1 MNYVI
6 DWVVASNLA
15 AAGATL
21 ITGVSAVL
29 AAVHVGRRQTKIQ
42 QDLADIE
49 RARIR
54 HELFDRRMEFVRE
67 LRAFE
72 TRTKSTRNDDEFD
85 LTEDD
90 FRFIKMEQE
99 AKFIFPRNL
108 KPILDTL
115 WDYGI
120 EYAELAKHLK
130 STDLEERSSAQQ
142 KRSELRHKL
151 EEAREEFDK
160 MLDGVIRPFDD

>member
-1 MNYVI
+1 MNCDV
-6 DWVVASNLA
+6 DWIAVSNFTM
-15 AAGATL
+15 AGATL
-21 ITGVSAVL
+21 ITGFLAVG
-29 AAVHVGRRQTKIQ
+29 AAFYVGRRQTEIQ
-42 QDLADIE
+42 QNLADTE

-72 TRTKSTRNDDEFD
+72 MRIHSIRNNEEFD

-90 FRFIKMEQE
+90 YRFVQIENE
-99 AKFIFPRNL
+99 AKFIFPRKL
-108 KPILDTL
+108 KSIIDTI
-115 WDYGI
+115 WKHGI
-120 EYAELAKHLK
+120 EYADMAKQLK
-130 STDLEERSSAQQ
+130 SEDLEERSSAQQ

-151 EEAREEFDK
+151 EKAREEFDE